1 MAQKPY
7 SIHIYDTLGS
17 TNDTLQEMA
26 LAGAP
31 EGTAVLTKH
40 QTAGRGRMGRS
51 FYSPADTGLYLSIL
65 LRPDLPPEAALS
77 LTPMAAVS
85 AAEAIAEVTGIQ
97 TQIKWVNDLLL
108 GKKKVCGILAQSQ
121 LTEDGSR
128 LAHAVIGIGINLQ
141 PPREGFP
148 PELAEIAGALYDR
161 AEDVSPQ
168 LCENLGEAVCKH
180 IMADYTH
187 LQEKRYL
194 KPYRERLCVL
204 GKPILVAE
212 NDTVR
217 EAVAL
222 DVDDDLRLL
231 VRYADGTEIWRST
244 GEIRIRPQF

>member
-7 SIHIYDTLGS
+7 SLHIYETLGS

-26 LAGAP
+26 AAGAP
-31 EGTAVLTKH
+31 EGTAVLARH

-51 FYSPADTGLYLSIL
+51 FYSPADTGLYFSIL

-97 TQIKWVNDLLL
+97 TKIKWVNDLLL
-108 GKKKVCGILAQSQ
+108 GQKKVCGILAQSQ
-121 LTEDGSR
+121 LTEEGKR
-128 LAHAVIGIGINLQ
+128 LAHAIIGVGINLQ
-141 PPREGFP
+141 PPRDGFP
-148 PELAEIAGALYDR
+148 SEIAEIAGALYER
-161 AEDVSPQ
+161 AENVPPQ
-168 LCENLGEAVCKH
+168 LFTDLGEAVCQH
-180 IMADYTH
+180 IMSDYSH

-194 KPYRERLCVL
+194 APYRERLCIL
-204 GKPILVAE
+204 GQPILVAE
-212 NDTVR
+212 NDIVR

-231 VRYADGTEIWRST
+231 VRYSDGTEVWRST
-244 GEIRIRPQF
+244 GEIRIRPKF